1 MEKII
6 STLTSPA
13 TRMWAYNVMGATMAL
28 LTVRG
33 IVDGDEAAAILAVGA
48 ALFAVASVNTP
59 RSEKHYDG
67 KHEA

>member
-6 STLTSPA
+6 STLTAPT
-13 TRMWAYNVMGATMAL
+13 TRMWCYNVMIAVMTL

-33 IVDGDEAAAILAVGA
+33 IINSDDAAALTALGA
-48 ALFAVASVNTP
+48 AFFAVASANVDRTQ
-59 RSEKHYDG
+59 G

>member
-6 STLTSPA
+6 STLTAPT
-13 TRMWAYNVMGATMAL
+13 TRMWCYNVMIAVMTV

-33 IVDGDEAAAILAVGA
+33 IIKSDDAAAFTALGA
-48 ALFAVASVNTP
+48 AFFAVASTNVDRTQ
-59 RSEKHYDG
+59 G

>member
-6 STLTSPA
+6 NILTAPA
-13 TRMWAYNVMGATMAL
+13 TRMWCYNVMIAIMTA

-33 IVDGDEAAAILAVGA
+33 VINSDDAAAFTALGA
-48 ALFAVASVNTP
+48 AFFAVASANVDHTQ
-59 RSEKHYDG
+59 G

>member
-6 STLTSPA
+6 NILTAPT
-13 TRMWAYNVMGATMAL
+13 TRMWCYNVMIAIMTV

-33 IVDGDEAAAILAVGA
+33 IINSDDAAAFTALGA
-48 ALFAVASVNTP
+48 AFFAIASVNVDHTQ
-59 RSEKHYDG
+59 G

>member
-6 STLTSPA
+6 DILVSPT
-13 TRMWAYNVMGATMAL
+13 TRMWCYNVMTAVMTV

-33 IVDGDEAAAILAVGA
+33 VVDGDEATALLAVGA
-48 ALFAVASVNTP
+48 ALFAVASINTP
-59 RSEKHYDG
+59 HPEKRSDG

>member
-6 STLTSPA
+6 NALTAPA
-13 TRMWAYNVMGATMAL
+13 TRMWCYNVMIAVMTV

-33 IVDGDEAAAILAVGA
+33 LINSDDAAAFTALGA
-48 ALFAVASVNTP
+48 AFFAVASANVDHTT
-59 RSEKHYDG
+59 G

>member
-6 STLTSPA
+6 SILTAPA
-13 TRMWAYNVMGATMAL
+13 TRMWCYNVMIAIMTV

-33 IVDGDEAAAILAVGA
+33 IINSDDAAAFTALGA
-48 ALFAVASVNTP
+48 AFFAVASANVDHTQ
-59 RSEKHYDG
+59 G

>member
-6 STLTSPA
+6 STLTAPA
-13 TRMWAYNVMGATMAL
+13 TRMWCYNVMAAVMAV
-28 LTVRG
+28 LTVKG
-33 IVDGDEAAAILAVGA
+33 IIDGDEAAAILAVGA

-59 RSEKHYDG
+59 RPEKNYEG